1 MPTFKPHNPSLIRRM
16 QMAEG
21 KIDSCKLACN
31 LKTCVLA
38 HVHPTHTHNK
48 QMQKR
53 IKKMMQGLVIAT
65 AKVSYISCSSYKG
78 MSSVKI

>member
-1 MPTFKPHNPSLIRRM
+1 
-16 QMAEG
+16 MAEG
-21 KIDSCKLACN
+21 KIDCCKLACN

-53 IKKMMQGLVIAT
+53 IKKMRQGLVIA
-65 AKVSYISCSSYKG
+65 AIKVSYTFCSSYKG